1 VVQIALAPYNHP
13 TMIHHVVLLKL
24 RRDTTPQRVKEVFA
38 QIGSMKAHV
47 PGLKSY
53 HHGPYSSPEGLNK
66 GFTHGFTMTFDNA
79 ASRDTYLWHPEH
91 EKVKAAVLECLDGG
105 LDGVVAFDFES

>member
-1 VVQIALAPYNHP
+1 
-13 TMIHHVVLLKL
+13 MIHHVVLLKL
-24 RRDTTPQRVKEVFA
+24 RRDITTERVKEVFA
-38 QIGSMKAHV
+38 QIGSMKAHI

-91 EKVKAAVLECLDGG
+91 EKVKAAVLGCLDGG